1 MLERGQRTECKS
13 DCVKNCAVPLFTA
26 TAIGSHS
33 VYGHSSVSGMCSGK
47 FDHLLRR
54 TTISVLIFYK
64 TETESHTERQRATQ
78 RDREPHRETESHTSA
93 PSCLSVGG
101 EGPGGVARG
110 RGAPESRCDRSAPEW
125 AGVSRAVSAW
135 RLAPPARRSPRTS
148 TPACPVAASHRTPR
162 QIPTYSP
169 PYNFDTVYLSL
180 TLCFAED

>member
-64 TETESHTERQRATQ
+64 TETESHTERQRATPLL
-78 RDREPHRETESHTSA
+78 RRVS
-93 PSCLSVGG
+93 PSGAKDLVAWQ
-101 EGPGGVARG
+101 EGAVL
-110 RGAPESRCDRSAPEW
+110 RSQDAIEVLLN
-125 AGVSRAVSAW
+125 G
-135 RLAPPARRSPRTS
+135 
-148 TPACPVAASHRTPR
+148 PV
-162 QIPTYSP
+162 
-169 PYNFDTVYLSL
+169 
-180 TLCFAED
+180 